1 MNEVIIVSDS
11 HGLTKELR
19 TITERHETKDKIHCG
34 DSELQV
40 NAEFIVPYQT
50 VKGNCDWNANFL
62 EEKIMEIDGL
72 KIYVTH
78 GHLYGVKSSL
88 QKLQYRAEEV
98 GADIVCFGHSH
109 IAYAE
114 KIGDILYINPGS
126 IRYPNRTKKPTY
138 VALTWE
144 DKANVKVQFYHI
156 NGKEIT
162 DFPYEKSFDLNE
174 LS

>member
-11 HGLTKELR
+11 HGFTEELAM
-19 TITERHETKDKIHCG
+19 IDSRHETGNKIHCG

-40 NAEFIVPYQT
+40 DSPFIKPYQT
-50 VKGNCDWNANFL
+50 VKGNCDWNVNFL
-62 EEKIMEIDGL
+62 EEKIIEIAGL

-88 QKLQYRAEEV
+88 LQLQYRAEELGV
-98 GADIVCFGHSH
+98 DVVCFGHSH

-126 IRYPNRTKKPTY
+126 IRYPNRRKKPSY
-138 VALTWE
+138 VALSW
-144 DKANVKVQFYHI
+144 DDAAHVKVQFYHV
-156 NGKEIT
+156 NGSEIT
-162 DFPYEKSFDLNE
+162 DFPYAENFHLK
-174 LS
+174 

>member
-11 HGLTKELR
+11 HGLTKELQS
-19 TITERHETKDKIHCG
+19 IAARHKTKEKIHCG

-40 NAEFIVPYQT
+40 DSEYMAPYQT
-50 VKGNCDWNANFL
+50 VKGNCDWNADFP
-62 EEKIMEIDGL
+62 EEQLIEMDGL

-88 QKLQYRAEEV
+88 LQLQYRAEEL

-126 IRYPNRTKKPTY
+126 IRYPNRTKKPSY
-138 VALTWE
+138 VALSWDDRT
-144 DKANVKVQFYHI
+144 NVNVQFYHV
-156 NGKEIT
+156 NGEEIT
-162 DFPYEKSFDLNE
+162 DFPYEKTFNLK
-174 LS
+174 